1 MHATAEVA
9 HDAVLGDGTHVWNEA
24 QVLAGASIGPGCVV
38 GKGAYVDRG
47 VSVGARV
54 KIQNYALLYRG
65 AVVEDEVL
73 LGPACVLTN
82 DMYPRA
88 ANPDGTPKSDADW
101 TPAGVVV
108 RKGASVGA
116 GAVVLAGV
124 EVGRYAMV
132 AAGAVVSR
140 AVPDHGLAM
149 GVPARLV
156 GEVCACGRP
165 LGGDPPLCR
174 SCPSSPGT
182 DR

>member
-1 MHATAEVA
+1 M
-9 HDAVLGDGTHVWNEA
+9 
-24 QVLAGASIGPGCVV
+24 

-47 VSVGARV
+47 VRVGARV

-73 LGPACVLTN
+73 LGPACVLAN

-88 ANPDGTPKSDADW
+88 ANPDGSPKTDSDW
-101 TPAGVVV
+101 TQAGVVV

-116 GAVVLAGV
+116 GAVVLPGV

-132 AAGAVVSR
+132 AAGAVVTR
-140 AVPDHGLAM
+140 AVPDHGLAV
-149 GVPARLV
+149 GVPARVV
-156 GEVCACGRP
+156 GRVCACGRP
-165 LGGDPPLCR
+165 LRRDPPLCPTCG
-174 SCPSSPGT
+174 SGPGT